1 MRERERLKTGSTRAA
16 IASATRGVPRRWWL
30 RTAGQ
35 AFFVVFVCA
44 FAMVAQAASTLVSQ
58 GSTLWHTG
66 LGAAT
71 CSGCHGTEPSVAGFA
86 SSGHREASNNPAKI
100 TAILTCA
107 AGGSCA
113 GVTGGA
119 DPSGGQMAGAA
130 FTTLNGN
137 LTQKVQLSLYIGQ
150 FKTPSGSGGSLATR
164 VNVAGTINI
173 GTLIPTSGTTGAPA
187 DNGVAATDGSN
198 GTTSVADA
206 TISGSSVIRNI
217 TYTPSA
223 NYVGNDSFTYTL
235 TNPTG
240 SSGPHTINVTVV
252 GVDSAATASGRTNN
266 AFSYTITTN
275 GTPSGA
281 NPYSVTGT
289 LPSGVTLDT
298 ATGVISGTPAAG
310 AAGTYPV
317 TVAVNTTIGAVNK
330 AVTITIIGV
339 TSAATINGT
348 QGTPIT
354 TYTTTTNGTT
364 SGANP
369 FSVSVGTLPANLVLD
384 TATGQIT
391 GTATNAGT
399 TNVTLSVVT
408 TVGTV
413 TLPVT
418 INIAFAG
425 TPVVTGPATASGTVG
440 TPITMVQL
448 VATNPPITSY
458 AATGLPPGL
467 TLAAGTGQ
475 ITGTPSQSQAAGNS
489 NVFNVSVSAT
499 NGAGPGGSA
508 TLAFTINPSVVPA
521 VSGATLNPSQ
531 GVAFNYDARAGNVT
545 NLLVSVPTTGFAATG
560 LPTGLS
566 INAAGVISGTPTVS
580 GSFTASVTATN
591 SVGTPTAATFT
602 INATPTIV
610 PLISSPTGVTG
621 TIGSPITPVTMVAS
635 NPPVTAYGGT
645 GLPPGITVN
654 PTTGLISGTPTA
666 HGTFNATLTATNAA
680 GPGSLAVT
688 FTIAAVPAAA
698 GAANMTVQ
706 LNTAT
711 TLDLAPFITGTSITG
726 VRIVTNP
733 TYGTVATSGTRVT
746 YTPRTDYFGADAF
759 TYAAFGAAGESAP
772 AAVKVD
778 VVGRPDP
785 TRQQNVMGTLNA
797 QVQAAQ
803 QFARTQISNFSRRLE
818 SLHRGGRAPRT
829 AQAPGRVDPV
839 AVAPAVADPFGEVAD
854 SSASAANPDARA
866 IDAIA
871 AQPAARARGAATP
884 RDTRAI
890 WPSETAGARPG
901 FPSVSSA
908 ASPGAGLP
916 SAPGFA
922 DLPQTSTGT
931 MDGAG
936 ALRQIPGGGLA
947 ADVMSAI
954 ATRSLNVAQLAGGNG
969 ASAAPASTIGA
980 TEFWIEGSLNF
991 GHRGTAA
998 SGGSIDFSTSGL
1010 SFGVD
1015 RRLSENLIVGVGVG
1029 VARDRTEIGTDG
1041 TKSIAKGASVAAYG
1055 SYQPT
1060 QNTFIDALVGVGTIN
1075 FDTERLVAPIG
1086 AYAKS
1091 DRDGTQIFASL
1102 AGGYELRR
1110 GGVLWSP
1117 YGRIDVSYD
1126 RLKDAS
1132 ETGVG
1137 NFALHY
1143 FGQSM
1148 HSVQGA
1154 IGLRVES
1161 VHATSFGWM
1170 SPRARIELRHSFD
1183 GDVTSQIAYADQI
1196 AGQRYSISTAA
1207 LERNAI
1213 SIGIGGD
1220 FHMRNGLSLGLD
1232 YQLQKSY
1239 PEGSAQGIRLRLT
1252 QALDGKGVRRPLY
1265 ERDPQAAGGAAHHD
1279 SSDIRFDVG
1288 MTYDDNVTRGRLPTE
1303 TLRDTSVN
1311 LAANKVMIFPIAD
1324 TVRVLVVGTVGGD
1337 RFHSY
1342 NGLDRLFG
1350 GVRGELQ
1357 YRGSAAFDSPIIAA
1371 FGRVVGEQFESKVRR
1386 GVRASAGVSIRQP
1399 ITDRIL
1405 AFGALAHNERFAKS
1419 DVFDT
1424 RDNSLQL
1431 NLDYALSSDSTIY
1444 LAGEYRRGDVVSSGR
1459 GSLENIDIAKVFV
1472 LDDAFTNTPTFAY
1485 KVEATTNIF
1494 TLGYNLSFGTRDSL
1508 DLSWRRARSTPQA
1521 RPGFNA
1527 AGPWS
1532 YVADQFS
1539 VVYLVRF

>member
-1 MRERERLKTGSTRAA
+1 MLVLACLLGTDVR
-16 IASATRGVPRRWWL
+16 
-30 RTAGQ
+30 
-35 AFFVVFVCA
+35 
-44 FAMVAQAASTLVSQ
+44 AASTLVSQ
-58 GSTLWHTG
+58 GLTLWHTG

-173 GTLIPTSGTTGAPA
+173 GTLIPTAGTTGAPA
-187 DNGVAATDGSN
+187 DNGVAATNGTN

-206 TISGSSVIRNI
+206 SISGSSVVRNI
-217 TYTPSA
+217 TYTPDA
-223 NYVGNDSFTYTL
+223 GYVGNDSFTYTL

-240 SSGPHTINVTVV
+240 TSGPHTINVTVV
-252 GVDSAATASGRTNN
+252 GVNSAATASGRTNN

-330 AVTITIIGV
+330 AVTITITGI

-354 TYTTTTNGTT
+354 TYTITTNGTP

-369 FSVSVGTLPANLVLD
+369 YSVSVGTLPASLALD

-391 GTATNAGT
+391 GTATNAGI
-399 TNVTLSVVT
+399 TNITLSVVT

-418 INIAFAG
+418 VNIAFAG
-425 TPVVTGPATASGTVG
+425 TPAITGPPTATGTVG
-440 TPITMVQL
+440 TAITMVQL

-467 TLAAGTGQ
+467 SLAAGSGQ
-475 ITGTPSQSQAAGNS
+475 ITGIPMQSQASGNS

-499 NGAGPGGSA
+499 NGAGPGGSSA
-508 TLAFTINPSVVPA
+508 LAFTINPNVVPA
-521 VSGATLNPSQ
+521 VSGATLTPSQ
-531 GVAFNYDARAGNVT
+531 NVAFNYDVRAGNVT
-545 NLLVSVPTTGFAATG
+545 NLPVSVPITGFAATG

-566 INAAGVISGTPTVS
+566 INAAGIISGTPTVS
-580 GSFTASVTATN
+580 GSFTAQVTATN
-591 SVGTPTAATFT
+591 AVGTSTNATFT
-602 INATPTIV
+602 INVTPTVV
-610 PLISSPTGVTG
+610 PLISSPTAVTG
-621 TIGSPITPVTMVAS
+621 TIDTPITPVSIVAS

-654 PTTGLISGTPTA
+654 PTTGLISGAPTS

-698 GAANMTVQ
+698 SAASMTVQ

-711 TLDLAPFITGTSITG
+711 TLDLAPFVVGTSITG

-733 TYGTVATSGTRVT
+733 TYGSVTTSGTRVT

-772 AAVKVD
+772 AAVTVSI
-778 VVGRPDP
+778 VGRPDP
-785 TRQQNVMGTLNA
+785 TRQQNVVGTVSA

-803 QFARTQISNFSRRLE
+803 QFARAQISNFSRRLE
-818 SLHRGGRAPRT
+818 ALHRGGRGSGT
-829 AQAPGRVDPV
+829 AQAPNRNAPV
-839 AVAPAVADPFGEVAD
+839 AAVSAPVDPFGEVGDGAATRHAD
-854 SSASAANPDARA
+854 ASA
-866 IDAIA
+866 IDAIVVAPTVQTRSA
-871 AQPAARARGAATP
+871 ATTREVRANSPTDPASARTGSGAFPSMVVGPGQGGGVWSPATPPGVVDTSPLATREARGAP
-884 RDTRAI
+884 LQI
-890 WPSETAGARPG
+890 
-901 FPSVSSA
+901 
-908 ASPGAGLP
+908 PGAGW
-916 SAPGFA
+916 
-922 DLPQTSTGT
+922 
-931 MDGAG
+931 
-936 ALRQIPGGGLA
+936 A
-947 ADVMSAI
+947 ADVMSVI
-954 ATRSLNVAQLAGGNG
+954 ATRSLNVAQLASSAG
-969 ASAAPASTIGA
+969 ASTPPSSTIGA
-980 TEFWIEGSLNF
+980 TDFWIEGSINF
-991 GHRGTAA
+991 GHRGPAA
-998 SGGSIDFSTSGL
+998 SGGQIEFSTSGL

-1015 RRLSENLIVGVGVG
+1015 RRLSDNLIVGIGVG
-1029 VARDRTEIGTDG
+1029 VARDKTEIGTDG

-1060 QNTFIDALVGVGTIN
+1060 QNTFVDVLIGAGTIN
-1075 FDTERLVAPIG
+1075 FDTERFVSPIN

-1110 GGVLWSP
+1110 SGILWSP
-1117 YGRIDVSYD
+1117 YGRIDVSHD
-1126 RLKDAS
+1126 RLKDGT

-1143 FGQSM
+1143 FGQNM
-1148 HSVQGA
+1148 TSVQGA
-1154 IGLRVES
+1154 LGLRVES

-1170 SPRARIELRHSFD
+1170 APRARLELRHSFD
-1183 GDVTSQIAYADQI
+1183 GDLISQIAYADQI
-1196 AGQRYSISTAA
+1196 AGQHYSISTAA
-1207 LERNAI
+1207 VERNAI

-1220 FHMRNGLSLGLD
+1220 FHLRNGLSLGLD

-1239 PEGSAQGIRLRLT
+1239 PEGSAQGIRFRLT

-1265 ERDPQAAGGAAHHD
+1265 EREAGGGGGAAHHD

-1288 MTYDDNVTRGRLPTE
+1288 MTYDDNVTRGRLSTE
-1303 TLRDTSVN
+1303 VLRDTSVN
-1311 LAANKVMIFPIAD
+1311 LAANKVAIFPLTD
-1324 TVRVLVVGTVGGD
+1324 NLRLLVVGNVGGD

-1342 NGLDRLFG
+1342 NGLDRLFA

-1357 YRGSAAFDSPIIAA
+1357 YRGSAAFDAPIIAA
-1371 FGRVVGEQFESKVRR
+1371 FGRVVGEQFESRIRR
-1386 GVRASAGVSIRQP
+1386 GWRASAGVSIRQP

-1405 AFGALAHNERFAKS
+1405 AFGAIAHNERFAKS

-1424 RDNSLQL
+1424 RDNSFQL
-1431 NLDYALSSDSTIY
+1431 NLDYALTSDSTIY
-1444 LAGEYRRGDVVSSGR
+1444 LAGEHRRGDLVSSGR

-1472 LDDAFTNTPTFAY
+1472 LDDAFTNTQTFAY
-1485 KVEATTNIF
+1485 KIDATANIL

-1508 DLSWRRARSTPQA
+1508 DISWRRARATPTA

-1527 AGPWS
+1527 AGPWH
-1532 YVADQFS
+1532 YEADQFS